1 MDAAL
6 EAQAADSAD
15 VAMASMGLHTTHR
28 RQQPGETALCTIL
41 RLLRI
46 NNVQTVLPWILLCA
60 GYWYSVVP
68 NPTQIS

>member
-46 NNVQTVLPWILLCA
+46 NKFSNCIAVDTIMCWLL
-60 GYWYSVVP
+60 
-68 NPTQIS
+68 I